1 MMSANNTLCSLPCVC
16 LKVASWGYQSE
27 CNNRLIWACRLTYNI
42 AYNIN
47 VPPRPSI
54 LCLCMYA
61 RMNNSK
67 FWTVIC
73 IDNAMTQ
80 RQRQRQFH
88 IGAPRAFLFYFIY
101 FDPIV
106 PAMFAE
112 IHVLCT
118 HTHTYIYISKRA
130 SMFTRIQYNINSVMC
145 TYVWVYWRLAWRE
158 SLLLLWMKVR
168 FVYQWLIAKAP
179 ALPKSF
185 LCLLKRALKR
195 GLRE

>member
-1 MMSANNTLCSLPCVC
+1 MPWIKKEHYRHKLLPSAEEFPLWVSVIAMLWLGISNWALFRLATCAAYVKWCQQTTRCVPCRVFAWRFVC
-16 LKVASWGYQSE
+16 LCTCECDASWGYQSE

-42 AYNIN
+42 TYNIN

-118 HTHTYIYISKRA
+118 HTHIHTH
-130 SMFTRIQYNINSVMC
+130 IQTCIN
-145 TYVWVYWRLAWRE
+145 VY
-158 SLLLLWMKVR
+158 S
-168 FVYQWLIAKAP
+168 YSI
-179 ALPKSF
+179 
-185 LCLLKRALKR
+185 
-195 GLRE
+195 

>member
-1 MMSANNTLCSLPCVC
+1 MPRIKEHYRHKLLPPSQEFLHCESASLPCCGSASPTELWFCWFCSDSRPALRMLNDVSKQHVVFPAVC
-16 LKVASWGYQSE
+16 LLQGSCLVCLLIHVFVCECDASWGYQSE

-42 AYNIN
+42 TYNIS
-47 VPPRPSI
+47 VPPI

-73 IDNAMTQ
+73 IDNAMT
-80 RQRQRQFH
+80 QRQFH

-112 IHVLCT
+112 IHVLCPHIHIHMQT
-118 HTHTYIYISKRA
+118 C
-130 SMFTRIQYNINSVMC
+130 IN
-145 TYVWVYWRLAWRE
+145 VY
-158 SLLLLWMKVR
+158 S
-168 FVYQWLIAKAP
+168 YSI
-179 ALPKSF
+179 
-185 LCLLKRALKR
+185 
-195 GLRE
+195 